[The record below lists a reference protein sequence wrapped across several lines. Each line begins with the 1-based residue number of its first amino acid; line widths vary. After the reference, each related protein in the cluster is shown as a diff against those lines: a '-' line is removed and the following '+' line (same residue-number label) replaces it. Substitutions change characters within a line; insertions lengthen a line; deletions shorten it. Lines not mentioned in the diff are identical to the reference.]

1 MRRFRQRY
9 ASGRS
14 ISLLVFSAVLFA
26 GQAPAATLH
35 GVVRDPKGQPIARSR
50 ILVFARDHGEQITAI
65 ANSQGEYRIER
76 LAGEYLVQA
85 ESPGLER
92 SAAKTA
98 ELVGTADVAMDF
110 TLGLAEIRTEILV
123 TATGAPQSTDEIAK
137 AVDLLRASDLVK
149 NAEFSA
155 TEPLR
160 SVPGIQLQTLGGP
173 GAFTRILTRGLRPQD
188 TAITIDGLRFR
199 DAATTQG
206 DATPFLENLFLIDT
220 ERIEVLRGTG
230 SSIYG
235 SNAIGGVVN
244 VVTDEGGGPLHGELR
259 AEGGGLGTMRGLARL
274 AGGALNGKVNF
285 SAGLQHL
292 NVTRGVDGDDRY
304 RNSSAQGSLQ
314 YRSAASASLT
324 ARLWAGDGFA
334 QINSTPYAAP
344 ASALPPRGTIEAA
357 PVSLD
362 VQHRIEAGLP
372 FSFGSANFVPALN
385 DPDSRRSSRF
395 LSAAL
400 IFSQQLNPRIS
411 YRLTY
416 HNVITR
422 RWFDDGPAGVRFP
435 PKFNVSDRI
444 RGGIDTAEG
453 RADIKLTG
461 WNLLSAGYEF
471 ERETYDSAHV
481 DFAPA
486 PVGQNYFTGAGQRS
500 HNVFFSDQS
509 RLFHD
514 RLQIS
519 FSGRLQNFSL
529 RSPVFEGGAS
539 RYTGL
544 NFQAPPRAK
553 TGDIAVAYFLARSG
567 TKLRAHT
574 GNGYR
579 APSIFERFGSSFFDG
594 SFSPLGDPRLH
605 PDRTVAFDTGLDQ
618 YLLGQKL
625 RVSAT
630 WFYTNLQEVI
640 AFDSSGFLRPAADPF
655 GRSSGYINMG
665 GGISRGA
672 EVGMEASP
680 FRSLRINAAY
690 TYTNSGQRRST
701 VTNRDFF
708 RVPFISANQF
718 TVTATQQIGP
728 RVDITGSVWIASDQP
743 AIFSNRA
750 FLFSGPRKVDIA
762 ANYTIPVNDH
772 WRVRTYTKLSNI
784 LDSQYLQGG
793 YRVPGRWGMVGLSF
807 QF

>member
-1 MRRFRQRY
+1 MRRFRQP
-9 ASGRS
+9 
-14 ISLLVFSAVLFA
+14 LVLSAILAMQV
-26 GQAPAATLH
+26 PAATLH
-35 GVVRDPKGQPIARSR
+35 GVVRDPKDRPIAGSR
-50 ILVFARDHGEQITAI
+50 VIVFTRNHGDQVTSI
-65 ANSQGEYRIER
+65 ANAQGEYRVER
-76 LAGEYLVQA
+76 LSGEYLVQA
-85 ESPGLER
+85 ESPGLDR
-92 SAAKTA
+92 SVAKAVTL
-98 ELVGTADVAMDF
+98 EGGADLAMDF
-110 TLGLAEIRTEILV
+110 TLGLAAIRTEVLV
-123 TATGAPQSTDEIAK
+123 TATGAAQSTDEVAK
-137 AVDLLRASDLVK
+137 AVDLIRASDLAK
-149 NAEFSA
+149 NPEFSA
-155 TEPLR
+155 IEPLR
-160 SVPGIQLQTLGGP
+160 SVPGMQLQSLGGP

-206 DATPFLENLFLIDT
+206 DATPFLENMFLIDT

-244 VVTDEGGGPLHGELR
+244 LVTDEGGGPLHGELR

-274 AGGALNGKVNF
+274 AGGSRDGKLNF
-285 SAGLQHL
+285 SSGLQHL
-292 NVTRGVDGDDRY
+292 NVTRGVDGDDRF

-314 YRSAASASLT
+314 VRPTAAASLT
-324 ARLWAGDGFA
+324 ARLWAGDSFA
-334 QINSTPYAAP
+334 QINTTPFAAP
-344 ASALPPRGTIEAA
+344 ASALPPHGPIDAA

-362 VQHRIEAGLP
+362 VQHRVEAGLP
-372 FSFGSANFVPALN
+372 FAFGTSNFVPALN

-400 IFSQQLNPRIS
+400 VFSQQLNPRIS

-416 HNVITR
+416 HSVITR
-422 RWFDDGPAGVRFP
+422 RLFDDGPAGVRFQP
-435 PKFNVSDRI
+435 RFNVSDQI

-453 RADIKLTG
+453 RADVKLTG

-481 DFAPA
+481 DFAPP
-486 PVGQNYFTGAGQRS
+486 PVAQNYYTGAGQRS
-500 HNVFFSDQS
+500 HSVFFSDQS
-509 RLFHD
+509 RLLKD

-519 FSGRLQNFSL
+519 FSGRVQNFAL
-529 RSPVFEGGAS
+529 RAPVLEGGIS
-539 RYTGL
+539 PYTGL
-544 NFQAPPRAK
+544 RFQAPPRAK
-553 TGDIAVAYFLARSG
+553 TGDVAAAYFLAASG
-567 TKLRAHT
+567 TKLRVHA

-579 APSIFERFGSSFFDG
+579 APSIFERFGSSFFEG
-594 SFSPLGDPRLH
+594 AFTALGDPGLR

-618 YLLGQKL
+618 YLFAQKL

-640 AFDSSGFLRPAADPF
+640 AFDSSGFLRPSSDPF
-655 GRSSGYINMG
+655 GRSSGYINTG

-672 EVGMEASP
+672 EVGAEASP

-690 TYTNSGQRRST
+690 TFTNSGQRRST

-708 RVPFISANQF
+708 RVPFISENQF
-718 TVTATQQIGP
+718 TLTATQQIGA
-728 RVDITGSVWIASDQP
+728 RVDVVGAVWIAGNQ
-743 AIFSNRA
+743 AGIFSSRA
-750 FLFSGPRKVDIA
+750 FLFSGPRKVDLA
-762 ANYTIPVNDH
+762 ANYTIPVNERT
-772 WRVRTYTKLSNI
+772 RVRLYGKLSNI

-793 YRVPGRWGMVGLSF
+793 YRVPGRWGIAGLSV

>member
-1 MRRFRQRY
+1 MRRFRQP
-9 ASGRS
+9 
-14 ISLLVFSAVLFA
+14 LVLSAILFA
-26 GQAPAATLH
+26 SQAPAATLH
-35 GVVRDPKGQPIARSR
+35 GVVRDPKGHPIARSR
-50 ILVFARDHGEQITAI
+50 IVIFARHHGEQITSI
-65 ANSQGEYRIER
+65 ADSQGAYRVER
-76 LAGEYLVQA
+76 PAGEYLVQA

-92 SAAKTA
+92 SAAKPVTLTETA
-98 ELVGTADVAMDF
+98 ELAMDF
-110 TLGLAEIRTEILV
+110 TLGLAEVRTEVLV

-137 AVDLLRASDLVK
+137 AVDFLRASDLAK
-149 NAEFSA
+149 SAEFSA

-160 SVPGIQLQTLGGP
+160 SVPGVQVQSLGGP

-206 DATPFLENLFLIDT
+206 DATPFLENMFLIDT

-244 VVTDEGGGPLHGELR
+244 LVTDEGGGPLHGELR

-274 AGGALNGKVNF
+274 AGGAHGKLIF
-285 SAGLQHL
+285 SMGLQHL
-292 NVTRGVDGDDRY
+292 NVTRGVDGDDRF

-314 YRSAASASLT
+314 VRPATSASLT
-324 ARLWAGDGFA
+324 ARLWTGNSFA
-334 QINSTPYAAP
+334 QINSTPFAAP
-344 ASALPPRGTIEAA
+344 ASVLPPRGPIDAV

-372 FSFGSANFVPALN
+372 FSYAGANFVPAVN

-400 IFSQQLNPRIS
+400 LFSQQVNQRFS

-422 RWFDDGPAGVRFP
+422 RWFDDGPAGVRFQP
-435 PKFNVSDRI
+435 RFNVSDRI
-444 RGGIDTAEG
+444 RGGTDTAEG
-453 RADIKLTG
+453 RADVKLTG

-481 DFAPA
+481 DFAPLPLA
-486 PVGQNYFTGAGQRS
+486 QNYYTGAGQRS
-500 HNVFFSDQS
+500 HSVFFSDQS
-509 RLFHD
+509 RLLKD

-519 FSGRLQNFSL
+519 FSGRLQSFML
-529 RSPVFEGGAS
+529 RSPIFEGGVS
-539 RYTGL
+539 RFTSL
-544 NFQAPPRAK
+544 SFQAPPRAK
-553 TGDIAVAYFLARSG
+553 TGDVAVAYFLTGSG
-567 TKLRAHT
+567 TKLRAHA

-579 APSIFERFGSSFFDG
+579 SPSIFERLGSSFFEG
-594 SFSPLGDPRLH
+594 VFSPLGDPRLR

-618 YLLGQKL
+618 YLLGQKF

-640 AFDSSGFLRPAADPF
+640 AFDSSGFLTPASDPF
-655 GRSSGYINMG
+655 GRSSGYVNTG
-665 GGISRGA
+665 GGISRGVELGA
-672 EVGMEASP
+672 EASP
-680 FRSLRINAAY
+680 FRSLRVNAAY
-690 TYTNSGQRRST
+690 TFTNSGQRRST
-701 VTNRDFF
+701 VAARDFF
-708 RVPFISANQF
+708 RVPFIAENQF
-718 TVTATQQIGP
+718 TLTAMQQIGP
-728 RVDITGSVWIASDQP
+728 RVDIIGAVWISSNQP
-743 AIFSNRA
+743 SIFSSRA
-750 FLFSGPRKVDIA
+750 FLFSGPRNVDLS
-762 ANYTIPVNDH
+762 ANYTIPLSDRT
-772 WRVRTYTKLSNI
+772 RVRLYGKLSNI
-784 LDSQYLQGG
+784 LDSGYLQGG
-793 YRVPGRWGMVGLSF
+793 YRVPGRWGIAGLSV